1 MSVHAS
7 ADQRA
12 VEKAKKE
19 HKTREVLRKEGLRQ
33 VMSTEP
39 GRAWMHGLLESTG
52 PFRSPYSSDALA
64 MARNCGE
71 ANIGLQLIAELHA
84 TSTDLYLQMMKEN
97 TNG

>member
-1 MSVHAS
+1 MTYDSS
-7 ADQRA
+7 DPRT
-12 VEKAKKE
+12 VEKATKDT
-19 HKTREVLRKEGLRQ
+19 KTKEVLRKEGMRQ

-52 PFRSPYSSDALA
+52 PFRSPYSSDPIA

-71 ANIGLQLIAELHA
+71 ANIGLRLIAELHA
-84 TSTDLYLQMMKEN
+84 CSTELYLLMMKEN